1 MWMKKWSR
9 WELDDILRLA
19 NLQRRC
25 STFQSVAPALGF
37 VALGTALGV
46 GVGLM
51 LAPSSGRR
59 LRQDVADRMGQLRN
73 RMNTEQG
80 REMNDLGSHGQQG

>member
-1 MWMKKWSR
+1 MSMRKWTG

-19 NLQRRC
+19 NLQRRG
-25 STFQSVAPALGF
+25 STLQSVAPAVGLMAIG
-37 VALGTALGV
+37 AALGV

-59 LRQDVADRMGQLRN
+59 LRQDVADRIDKLRD
-73 RMNTEQG
+73 RMASSEPG
-80 REMNDLGSHGQQG
+80 RETNNLSPQS

>member
-1 MWMKKWSR
+1 MSMKKWAR

-19 NLQRRC
+19 NLQHKR
-25 STFQSVAPALGF
+25 SAFGAVAPAVGF
-37 VALGTALGV
+37 VVLGTALGI

-59 LRQDVADRMGQLRN
+59 LWQDVVERLEQLRERIASREKSRETN
-73 RMNTEQG
+73 NFTAQG
-80 REMNDLGSHGQQG
+80 